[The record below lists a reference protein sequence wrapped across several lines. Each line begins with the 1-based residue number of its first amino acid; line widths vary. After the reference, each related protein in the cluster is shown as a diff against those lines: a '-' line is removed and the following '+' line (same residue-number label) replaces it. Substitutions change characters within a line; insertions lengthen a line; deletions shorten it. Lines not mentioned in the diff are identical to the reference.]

1 MADLIPVHA
10 LVNGAVILHY
20 FRTSDVYRATGGLGE
35 KVGIKKVAE
44 ADLNGNEEIIPVK
57 ELLRSGA
64 MQRIG
69 IRYKNSFGKRRS
81 AKILVNSLKLPG
93 VFGDVAAGRLEGVDY
108 KLESDAVARGQIT
121 NVSGLRRASYY

>member
-20 FRTSDVYRATGGLGE
+20 FRTSDVYGESGGLGD
-35 KVGIKKVAE
+35 KVGIKKIRE
-44 ADLNGNEEIIPVK
+44 QDLTGNEEIVPVK

-69 IRYKNSFGKRRS
+69 IRYKNTFGFKRS
-81 AKILVNSLKLPG
+81 AKILVNQVKLSGIFDDSPT
-93 VFGDVAAGRLEGVDY
+93 GRLEGTDY
-108 KLESDAVARGQIT
+108 KVGAELVARGQIS
-121 NVSGLRRASYY
+121 NIGQIRRASFY